1 MTLKNP
7 KKTINLYGF
16 ENRLNFLVNLYKDNK
31 LPQVLMISGKKG
43 IGKFTLINHFLNYIF
58 DNNYNLKDRII
69 DLNSKFNK
77 QYLNEVFQNIIYLS
91 GHNFKSIKIEDIRNL
106 KETILSSSINDNKR
120 FIILDDIEQFN
131 KNSLNALL
139 KIIEEPPS
147 QNYFI
152 LINNQSRTL
161 LETIYSRSIEI
172 KIFLTFDERLK
183 IIDSLIQH
191 HNLSE
196 LIDYKKFDISP
207 GNFLSFNQICVDN
220 EIDVFGLY
228 SENLLKLL
236 SLFKKNK
243 DINCINLLLLITENY
258 FYDLLKKETKNKEKV
273 YENKSYVVN
282 NINNFIFHNL
292 NQNSLINDINRK
304 LLNE

>member
-196 LIDYKKFDISP
+196 LIDYKKFYISP

-220 EIDVFGLY
+220 EIDVFGCY

>member
-1 MTLKNP
+1 MTSMNP
-7 KKTINLYGF
+7 KKSITLYGF
-16 ENRLNFLVNLYKDNK
+16 ENKLNLLVNLHKDKK
-31 LPQVLMISGKKG
+31 LPQVLMLSGKKG

-58 DNNYNLKDRII
+58 DNNYNLRDRKI

-91 GHNFKSIKIEDIRNL
+91 GHNFKSIKIDDIRNL
-106 KETILSSSINDNKR
+106 KETILTSSINDNKR

-172 KIFLTFDERLK
+172 KIFLTFEERLK
-183 IIDSLIQH
+183 IIDSLIKH
-191 HNLSE
+191 HKLSE
-196 LIDYKKFDISP
+196 LIDYKKFDVSP

-220 EIDVFGLY
+220 EIDVFGCY

-258 FYDLLKKETKNKEKV
+258 FYDLFKKETENKEKL
-273 YENKSYVVN
+273 YQNKSYVVN

-304 LLNE
+304 LHNE

>member
-1 MTLKNP
+1 MTLMNP
-7 KKTINLYGF
+7 KKSINLYGF

-196 LIDYKKFDISP
+196 LIDYKKFYISP

-220 EIDVFGLY
+220 EIDVFGCY

>member
-7 KKTINLYGF
+7 KKSINLYGF

-220 EIDVFGLY
+220 EIDVFGCY

-258 FYDLLKKETKNKEKV
+258 FL
-273 YENKSYVVN
+273 
-282 NINNFIFHNL
+282 
-292 NQNSLINDINRK
+292 
-304 LLNE
+304 